1 MKSVFSGITFI
12 MYLTMNRF
20 YNNVFQLLCL
30 LLCAHTSLRAQ
41 DPQSFIW
48 TTDCADRNVCL
59 NVNNCSVGN
68 ALIWQEAW
76 SSCGNSVGINYSYRI
91 DYNGDGSMDVISA
104 ADTLAMAL
112 PKGTHRVFWRAADQC
127 GRAITCSHNIVVQ
140 DCQGPNMICSSGFTI
155 GLNEP
160 DCLEKFSA
168 KRFLISYSDNC
179 SATDKIQLRVRK
191 VGAGTG
197 FPTTD
202 SVAFARCDI
211 GVNLLEIWARDENGR
226 TNQCN
231 TFILLQQN
239 NGICPCIIDG
249 DVGLKGC
256 TKTANNKKLSDYKIG
271 GTIVNAP
278 GGQPTLNKPFGVT
291 VASDSCF
298 TVTVPKVPLGGPY
311 RATIRAA
318 KSGQP
323 LDGVTTLD
331 LALINK
337 HILGLDTFKTFY
349 QVLAADVNGSKTVT
363 TFDVVETRKLILGIY
378 DTFPGVPAWLM
389 IRPVANPAILNAFN
403 AVRDTYQ
410 VYIPEVTDDINFSKL
425 DYIGIKVGD
434 VNYTAPLSFDQS
446 DADDRATW
454 PLLAEDRHFEAGEN
468 IRVPLRWG
476 EKGRLDAWQL
486 ALSVDPDYLQWT
498 SVEGLPAENY
508 NIQES
513 TLRALWYEGPSEDA
527 PAPVLQLRALKAGRL
542 SQALRLAPETLA
554 AEAYIGGEKGSPARH
569 ALQLQFA
576 QTAGAGETLWAA
588 APQPNPFT
596 TALSFNFHLHQQTP
610 VRLSLTDATGRMLF
624 DQVQPFGEG
633 TQVWTVEP
641 AALPSGW
648 VFYRLQAGQVV
659 FSGKVL
665 RQGF

>member
-1 MKSVFSGITFI
+1 MS
-12 MYLTMNRF
+12 RF
-20 YNNVFQLLCL
+20 YNNVFQLLCIA
-30 LLCAHTSLRAQ
+30 LCAHTGLHAQ

-76 SSCGNSVGINYSYRI
+76 SSCGNTVGINYSYRI

-160 DCLEKFSA
+160 NCQEKFAA

-179 SATDKIQLRVRK
+179 TATDKIQLRVRK

-202 SVAFARCDI
+202 SVSFARCDI
-211 GVNLLEIWARDENGR
+211 GVNLLEIWAKDESGR

-256 TKTANNKKLSDYKIG
+256 TKTANNKKLSDYKIE

-278 GGQPTLNKPFGVT
+278 GGQPTLNKTFGAT
-291 VASDSCF
+291 IASDSCF

-311 RATIRAA
+311 RATVRAA

-389 IRPVANPAILNAFN
+389 IRPVPNPAILNAFN

-410 VYIPEVTDDINFSKL
+410 VYIPEVTDDISFSKL

-434 VNYTAPLSFDQS
+434 VNYTAPLSFRS
-446 DADDRATW
+446 AGVDDRAVW
-454 PLLAEDRHFEAGEN
+454 PLLAEDRSFEAGEL
-468 IRVPLRWG
+468 IQVPLRWG
-476 EKGRLDAWQL
+476 EKGRLEAWQL
-486 ALSVDPDYLQWT
+486 ALAVDPDYLQWI
-498 SVEGLPAENY
+498 SADGLPTENY
-508 NIQES
+508 TVREN
-513 TLRALWYEGPSEDA
+513 TLRALWYDGTSGET
-527 PAPVLQLRALKAGRL
+527 PAPGLRLRALKAGRL
-542 SQALRLAPETLA
+542 SQTLHLAPEVMN
-554 AEAYIGGEKGSPARH
+554 AEAYITAGKDTPERRP
-569 ALQLQFA
+569 LQLQFA
-576 QTAGAGETLWAA
+576 QTTGADEMEWAA
-588 APQPNPFT
+588 APQPNPFST
-596 TALSFNFHLHQQTP
+596 TVSFNFRLNQASS
-610 VRLSLTDATGRMLF
+610 VRLSLTDATGRLLF
-624 DQVQPFGEG
+624 DAVKPFGEG
-633 TQVWTVEP
+633 TQVWPVEP
-641 AALPSGW
+641 AGTMPSGW
-648 VFYRLQAGQVV
+648 VFYRLQAGQAV

-665 RQGF
+665 RY